1 MLGSL
6 ILNKETI
13 VPKFLVLYRGG
24 DAKGLSPKENDVL
37 FKKWQKYMEKLAKSG
52 ALQDG
57 GPVQSSAATQLVG
70 KARSIKE
77 KRAGNAV
84 SFVGGYSILEGKNMK
99 AIQNLSKTC
108 PHLTMMDGTID
119 IVPILAMP

>member
-1 MLGSL
+1 MSR
-6 ILNKETI
+6 
-13 VPKFLVLYRGG
+13 FLVLYRGG
-24 DAKGLSPKENDVL
+24 DAKKLSPKENDVL
-37 FKKWQKYMEKLAKSG
+37 FKKWRKYMEKLAGSG
-52 ALQDG
+52 ALQEG

-70 KARSIKE
+70 KAHNIKE
-77 KRAGNAV
+77 KRAGTTT

-108 PHLTMMDGTID
+108 PHLTMMDGTIE